1 MIHFLENKHKKIKR
15 EKTLDFSSVFSLF
28 DIFTI
33 PQNCKKFKSAIYYV
47 NMIYKIRGAKM
58 EKNYLEIVNK
68 RKRNRKN
75 PIWIFTIL
83 QKFSSKYISNDNFD
97 IKNEFVIL

>member
-1 MIHFLENKHKKIKR
+1 
-15 EKTLDFSSVFSLF
+15 
-28 DIFTI
+28 
-33 PQNCKKFKSAIYYV
+33 
-47 NMIYKIRGAKM
+47 M
-58 EKNYLEIVNK
+58 EENYLEIVNK